1 MGCLISFAV
10 FMLLG
15 IIGLLLE
22 DEEPKDTQSAQNLTS
37 QPSDGGRQALGNFDG
52 DSTVLANRTD
62 STAADS
68 IAVGGA
74 MMAWQ
79 DIYAKQEV
87 TPRPRTWTTEDVP
100 MVHLQD
106 RRQYVSDPDGY
117 LTDWQK
123 ARADSF
129 LCIMEQTQDVE
140 SAFIVVGHVPEKNA
154 QQFAIDL
161 GKKYGIGTADTQ
173 RGVTIC
179 LAVGDRK
186 FFIATTQ
193 GVQADLTD
201 LICGRIGDRY
211 IIPNMKSGNTG
222 AAVMQT
228 CEALYYA
235 LAEGKPHLEDARVDA
250 QISQMMSP
258 VKKKDSG
265 KEEYNVFYMILGV
278 LLLGFLFW
286 VFYRSYISG
295 WRHVGSSSYSGNY
308 SGSSSHDDDD
318 DDDYSS
324 SSSSYSSSSSS
335 GGSYG
340 GGGSYDG
347 GGSGGGW

>member
-1 MGCLISFAV
+1 MV
-10 FMLLG
+10 LG
-15 IIGLLLE
+15 IIGLML
-22 DEEPKDTQSAQNLTS
+22 DDDKPKDAQSAQNLTS
-37 QPSDGGRQALGNFDG
+37 QPSKESGLRTSSEGGRNALAKLDG
-52 DSTVLANRTD
+52 DSLGRSVKDSAVVD
-62 STAADS
+62 ST
-68 IAVGGA
+68 GGA
-74 MMAWQ
+74 TMAWE

-87 TPRPRTWTTEDVP
+87 SPTPRMWTIDDMP

-106 RRQYVSDPDGY
+106 KRQYVSDPDGY

-129 LCIMEQTQDVE
+129 LCIMEHTQDVE
-140 SAFIVVGHVPEKNA
+140 SAFIVAGHVPEKNA

-173 RGVTIC
+173 RGVTVC
-179 LAVGDRK
+179 LAVGDKK

-201 LICGRIGDRY
+201 LKCGRIGDRY
-211 IIPNMKSGNTG
+211 IIPNMKNDNTG

-228 CEALYYA
+228 CEALYYT
-235 LAEGKPHLEDARVDA
+235 LADGDPHLEDARADA
-250 QISQMMSP
+250 QISQLISP
-258 VKKKDSG
+258 GKEQNAQ
-265 KEEYNVFYMILGV
+265 KEEYNLFHMILGV
-278 LLLGFLFW
+278 ILLGGIFWLF
-286 VFYRSYISG
+286 FHKYIRGSRS
-295 WRHVGSSSYSGNY
+295 VGTSSYSGSY
-308 SGSSSHDDDD
+308 SSSDDDDDDDD
-318 DDDYSS
+318 DDDYDN
-324 SSSSYSSSSSS
+324 SSSYSSSSS

>member
-1 MGCLISFAV
+1 MI
-10 FMLLG
+10 LG
-15 IIGLLLE
+15 VIGLLLE
-22 DEEPKDTQSAQNLTS
+22 DEETSTPQTNLSTTGLPPT
-37 QPSDGGRQALGNFDG
+37 PSEEGGHTLGQFET
-52 DSTVLANRTD
+52 DSTGVLAND
-62 STAADS
+62 STD
-68 IAVGGA
+68 V
-74 MMAWQ
+74 AWV

-87 TPRPRTWTTEDVP
+87 HPTPREWTIDNVP
-100 MVHLQD
+100 MAHLEHK
-106 RRQYVSDPDGY
+106 RQYVSDPDGY
-117 LTDWQK
+117 MTDWQR

-129 LCIMEQTQDVE
+129 LYMIEHQLDVQ
-140 SAFIVVGHVPEKNA
+140 SAFIVVGRVPNKDA
-154 QQFAIDL
+154 QRFAIDL

-265 KEEYNVFYMILGV
+265 KEEYNVFYVILGV

-286 VFYRSYISG
+286 VFYRSFISG

-340 GGGSYDG
+340 GGSSYDG